1 MSVGERQQART
12 RVSTR
17 ARPLLGRW
25 RLFVAILIGVAAALL
40 APEWIRPMLRA
51 VVGWD
56 VGVVGYLVLM
66 LIVAVR
72 ATPQSMRR
80 RAPIEDATRWV
91 FLTLMAGAAWFSM
104 FALLGLL
111 HEARSTS
118 GHLSVELTVLAGGTI
133 LLSWLFA
140 HTAFAVHYARDFYA
154 DIAAQR
160 PPALL
165 FPGGQ
170 AEPDYWDF
178 LYFSFVVG
186 MTCQVS
192 DVQVATR
199 FWRRLVLAHGI
210 VSFLFNTVVLAL
222 CINLLAGQL

>member
-1 MSVGERQQART
+1 MA
-12 RVSTR
+12 
-17 ARPLLGRW
+17 
-25 RLFVAILIGVAAALL
+25 AIAAGIAVALL
-40 APEWIRPMLRA
+40 IPEPTRPMLRA
-51 VVGWD
+51 AVGWD
-56 VGVVGYLVLM
+56 VGIVSYLGLLFAM
-66 LIVAVR
+66 AAR

-80 RAPIEDATRWV
+80 RAAEEDARRWA

-111 HEARSTS
+111 HDARGAS
-118 GHLSVELTVLAGGTI
+118 GHLSVEFTLLAGATI

-140 HTAFAVHYARDFYA
+140 HSAFALHYAHDYYA
-154 DIAAQR
+154 DLDAKRR
-160 PPALL
+160 PGLL
-165 FPGGQ
+165 FPGESR
-170 AEPDYWDF
+170 EPDYWDF

-199 FWRRLVLAHGI
+199 FWRRLVLAHGV